1 VDDPEAEDVA
11 EVVGEHGDAAEEEK
25 GGFAGSIPGL
35 EGSSTDSD
43 LIIIFFFSLS
53 LRGESC

>member
-11 EVVGEHGDAAEEEK
+11 EVVGEHGDAAEEKE
-25 GGFAGSIPGL
+25 GFAGSMPGL

-43 LIIIFFFSLS
+43 LIIIVFLLPF
-53 LRGESC
+53 GDEAC